1 MPDQANAKSPD
12 ARLLESAEQGDFAGA
27 VEALDAGANVNARGE
42 FENTPLIFA
51 AQNGHLQI
59 VELLLRAK
67 PEIAAKGYC
76 DMTALHLAA
85 RDGRTE
91 VVQRLLQT
99 GAFDNERLINDVL
112 TVASMS
118 VQGKRAIVDMIQGHR
133 LKMLAPKAEAGDS
146 QAQLFAA
153 SESGD
158 LAQAQAALEAG
169 ASVTAHDDRGM
180 DALSWAA
187 LRGHTEIVKLLIARG
202 AKVDARNSSDW
213 PPLGQA
219 CGQGHLETARVL
231 LKAGADVNISFDG
244 GKTPLMCAAYQ
255 GNTELAKLLLE
266 HGANKAARTSEDD
279 DGRSMTARDLAA
291 MQGKREV
298 VALLD
303 EFKKT

>member
-1 MPDQANAKSPD
+1 MPEPDQQ
-12 ARLLESAEQGDFAGA
+12 LLKAAEEGDFAGA
-27 VEALDAGANVNARGE
+27 VEALNAGANVNARGQ

-99 GAFDNERLINDVL
+99 GAFDNERLINDAL

-118 VQGKRAIVDMIQGHR
+118 ASGKRAIVDLIQGHR
-133 LKMLAPKAEAGDS
+133 LKMLAPKADQNP

-153 SESGD
+153 SESGN
-158 LAQAQAALEAG
+158 LAQAQAALDQG
-169 ASVTAHDDRGM
+169 AKTDAHDDRGM

-219 CGQGHLETARVL
+219 CGQGHIETAREL
-231 LKAGADVNISFDG
+231 LKAGANVNISFDG

-255 GNTELAKLLLE
+255 GNVELAKLLLE
-266 HGANKAARTSEDD
+266 HGANKAASMDEDD

-291 MQGKREV
+291 MQGQREV
-298 VALLD
+298 VKLLD
-303 EFKKT
+303 EFKKV

>member
-1 MPDQANAKSPD
+1 MAD
-12 ARLLESAEQGDFAGA
+12 ADKQLLKAAEEGDFAGV
-27 VEALDAGANVNARGE
+27 VEALKANANVNARGQ

-51 AQNGHLQI
+51 AQNGHAQI
-59 VELLLRAK
+59 VELLLRSR

-85 RDGRTE
+85 RDGRTV

-118 VQGKRAIVDMIQGHR
+118 ASGKRAIVDMIQGHR
-133 LKMLAPKAEAGDS
+133 LKMLAPKADAGDS

-158 LAQAQAALEAG
+158 LVQAQAALDQG
-169 ASVTAHDDRGM
+169 AKLDAHDDRGM

-213 PPLGQA
+213 PALGQA
-219 CGQGHLETARVL
+219 CGQGHIEAALAL
-231 LKAGADVNISFDG
+231 IKAGANVNISFDG

-266 HGANKAARTSEDD
+266 NGANKAASMDEDD

-291 MQGKREV
+291 MQGQREV
-298 VALLD
+298 VKLLD
-303 EFKKT
+303 EFKKV

>member
-1 MPDQANAKSPD
+1 MPEPDQQ
-12 ARLLESAEQGDFAGA
+12 LLKAAEEGDFAGA
-27 VEALDAGANVNARGE
+27 VEALNAGANVNARGQ

-99 GAFDNERLINDVL
+99 GAFDNERLINDAL

-118 VQGKRAIVDMIQGHR
+118 ASGKRAIADMIQAHR
-133 LKMLAPKAEAGDS
+133 LKMLAPKADANPQS
-146 QAQLFAA
+146 QLFAA
-153 SESGD
+153 SESGN
-158 LAQAQAALEAG
+158 LAQAQAALDQG
-169 ASVTAHDDRGM
+169 AKTDAHDDRGM

-213 PPLGQA
+213 PALGQA
-219 CGQGHLETARVL
+219 CGQGHLETAREL

-255 GNTELAKLLLE
+255 GNVELAKLLLE
-266 HGANKAARTSEDD
+266 NGANKAASMDEDD
-279 DGRSMTARDLAA
+279 DGRRMTARDLAA
-291 MQGKREV
+291 MQGQREV
-298 VALLD
+298 VKLLD
-303 EFKKT
+303 EFKKV

>member
-1 MPDQANAKSPD
+1 MLRAMSD
-12 ARLLESAEQGDFAGA
+12 ADKQLLKAAEEGDFAGV
-27 VEALDAGANVNARGE
+27 VEALKAGANVNARGQ

-51 AQNGHLQI
+51 AQNGHAQI
-59 VELLLRAK
+59 VELLLRSK

-91 VVQRLLQT
+91 VVQQLLQT
-99 GAFDNERLINDVL
+99 GAFDSERLLNDAL

-118 VQGKRAIVDMIQGHR
+118 AGGKRAIVDMIQGHR
-133 LKMLAPKAEAGDS
+133 LKMLAPKADANPQS
-146 QAQLFAA
+146 QLFAS
-153 SESGD
+153 SEKGD
-158 LAQAQAALEAG
+158 LAQAQAALDQG
-169 ASVTAHDDRGM
+169 AKVDAHDDRGM

-213 PPLGQA
+213 PALGQA
-219 CGQGHLETARVL
+219 CGQGHIEAARAL
-231 LKAGADVNISFDG
+231 LAAGANVNIAFDG

-255 GNTELAKLLLE
+255 GNPELAKLLLE
-266 HGANKAARTSEDD
+266 HGANKEARTNEDD

-291 MQGKREV
+291 MQGQSEV
-298 VALLD
+298 MKLLD
-303 EFKKT
+303 AFKKT

>member
-1 MPDQANAKSPD
+1 MAEPDKQ
-12 ARLLESAEQGDFAGA
+12 LLKAAEEGDFASA
-27 VEALDAGANVNARGE
+27 VEALNAGANVNARGQ

-51 AQNGHLQI
+51 AQNGHAQI

-99 GAFDNERLINDVL
+99 GAFDDERIINDAL

-118 VQGKRAIVDMIQGHR
+118 ASGKRVIVDMIQGHR
-133 LKMLAPKAEAGDS
+133 LKMLAPKTDVADP

-158 LAQAQAALEAG
+158 LAQAQAALDQG
-169 ASVTAHDDRGM
+169 AKTDAHDDRGM

-213 PPLGQA
+213 PALGQA
-219 CGQGHLETARVL
+219 CGQGHTQTARTL
-231 LKAGADVNISFDG
+231 IEAGANVNISFEG

-255 GNTELAKLLLE
+255 GNAELAKLLLE
-266 HGANKAARTSEDD
+266 HGANKDARTNEDD
-279 DGRSMTARDLAA
+279 DGRSMTARDLAV
-291 MQGKREV
+291 MQGQSGILK
-298 VALLD
+298 LLD
-303 EFKKT
+303 TFKPA